1 MNERQMID
9 LRSDTVTRPSP
20 AMRRAMA
27 DAEVGDDVLDGDP
40 TVRALEERV
49 AALLGKDRALF
60 FPSGTMAN
68 QSGVWLLARRG
79 TEVLLDAE
87 AHILH
92 WEIAGLAALCG
103 VQARPVRGAGVVFD
117 AEALLAHIRPP
128 SPHAP
133 PATLVCV
140 ENTHNGAGGKVTPLE
155 ALGAIRDVAK
165 DHGLPVHL
173 DGARLWNAAVATG
186 TSVADFASCAD
197 TVMVSFSKGLGAPVG
212 AALAGSAAAMADAR
226 QVRKRFGGGM
236 RQSGILAAGALY
248 GLDHNWPR
256 MHEDHARAKE
266 LAALVDGVAGARVVP
281 PDTNIVMIDLPP
293 GVPAPGVVSRCAAGG
308 VQVTAWSASR
318 VRAVTHLDVDAAMVR
333 RAGET
338 IAREIAGLQTGG
350 GRR

>member
-1 MNERQMID
+1 MTDRQSID
-9 LRSDTVTRPSP
+9 LRSDTVTRPSGG
-20 AMRRAMA
+20 MRRAMSE
-27 DAEVGDDVLDGDP
+27 AEVGDDVLDGDP

-49 AALLGKDRALF
+49 ATLLGKDRALF

-79 TEVLLDAE
+79 TEILLDAE
-87 AHILH
+87 AHLLH

-103 VQARPVRGAGVVFD
+103 VQARPVRGSGLVFD
-117 AEALLAHIRPP
+117 AAALRAAIRPP

-133 PATLVCV
+133 QASLVCV

-165 DHGLPVHL
+165 EYGLPVHM

-186 TSVADFASCAD
+186 TDIAQFAACAD

-212 AALAGSAAAMADAR
+212 AALAGSAKAMADAW

-236 RQSGILAAGALY
+236 RQSGILAAGAIY

-256 MHEDHARAKE
+256 MHEDHTRARE
-266 LAALVDGVAGARVVP
+266 LAALVDGVRGARVVP
-281 PDTNIVMIDLPP
+281 PDTNIVMVDLPP
-293 GVPAPGVVSRCAAGG
+293 GIPAPGVVSRCAEHG
-308 VQVTAWSASR
+308 VKISAWSATR
-318 VRAVTHLDVDAAMVR
+318 IRAVTHLDVDAPMVR
-333 RAGET
+333 RAGE
-338 IAREIAGLQTGG
+338 IVAAAVESFGAAG
-350 GRR
+350 